1 MKLELEIKK
10 LCGDLI
16 ITNVFST
23 FYNQHSNWQ
32 VDFHKKVGESHLLLY
47 MCVCMMHLEL
57 LKRLKCISQNEYTER
72 RSWGMFPNSQHF
84 RGKNGMLE
92 LQNGN

>member
-1 MKLELEIKK
+1 MNLELEIKK

-32 VDFHKKVGESHLLLY
+32 VNFHKKVGESHLLLY
-47 MCVCMMHLEL
+47 MCVRMMHLETP
-57 LKRLKCISQNEYTER
+57 KKAQMHIPKSKHRK
-72 RSWGMFPNSQHF
+72 
-84 RGKNGMLE
+84 KE
-92 LQNGN
+92 LGHVP